1 MVNTP
6 SLAVTPNG
14 TESLARSIKV
24 RKDIIFK
31 LFLVPGLLIPGLLI
45 TVLTGCANNTA
56 TTDHSV
62 DHYSLVRS
70 AVYTQRELINIGLN
84 PNPQTSSQRQQ
95 LLLRSYCDL
104 IDRRT
109 IYAATQPESCSELE
123 TENRSCIS
131 KFHRCLKTCQL
142 RSQEC
147 RRCEQPAISCGGWEA
162 G

>member
-1 MVNTP
+1 M
-6 SLAVTPNG
+6 
-14 TESLARSIKV
+14 
-24 RKDIIFK
+24 RKDIFFK
-31 LFLVPGLLIPGLLI
+31 LLLVPSLIIPGLLI
-45 TVLTGCANNTA
+45 IILSGCSKNLA

-62 DHYSLVRS
+62 DHYNLVRS

-84 PNPQTSSQRQQ
+84 PNPQTNSQRQQ

-109 IYAATQPESCSELE
+109 IYAANQPESCRELGAV
-123 TENRSCIS
+123 NRSCIS
-131 KFHRCLKTCQL
+131 RFHRCLKTCQL

-147 RRCEQPAISCGGWEA
+147 RRCEQPAMNCGGWEA

>member
-1 MVNTP
+1 MEWK
-6 SLAVTPNG
+6 L
-14 TESLARSIKV
+14 TESLARSVNV
-24 RKDIIFK
+24 RKDIFFK
-31 LFLVPGLLIPGLLI
+31 LLLVPSLIIPGLSIIILS
-45 TVLTGCANNTA
+45 GCSKNLA

-62 DHYSLVRS
+62 DHYNLVRS

-109 IYAATQPESCSELE
+109 IYAANQPESCRELGAL
-123 TENRSCIS
+123 NRSCIS
-131 KFHRCLKTCQL
+131 RFHRCLKTCQL

-147 RRCEQPAISCGGWEA
+147 RRCEQPAMSCGGWEA